1 MNNNLRGLFFHFLVI
16 IATFA
21 LSYFINLTEPVRNL
35 VYGNMVFKIIIVIL
49 ILYLYFLLG
58 RGMSKKRPPREDNLT
73 GNLIIFISLLTI
85 GIAFLGL
92 RGRFFEVGPGGSYYR
107 FPMDIFLYPQLYIL
121 KLIGYYDNYIAIIVS
136 SFVPGIV
143 YFFSI
148 KKSRA
153 QMRRKRRLERNRR
166 RNEKR

>member
-58 RGMSKKRPPREDNLT
+58 RGMSKKRPTREDILT

-107 FPMDIFLYPQLYIL
+107 FPMDIFLYPELYIL

>member
-58 RGMSKKRPPREDNLT
+58 RGMSKKRPPREDILT

-153 QMRRKRRLERNRR
+153 QIRRKRRLERNRR

>member
-58 RGMSKKRPPREDNLT
+58 RGMSKKRPPREDILT

-107 FPMDIFLYPQLYIL
+107 FPMDIFLYPELYIL
-121 KLIGYYDNYIAIIVS
+121 KLIGYYDNYIVIIVS

>member
-58 RGMSKKRPPREDNLT
+58 RGMSKKRPPREDILT

-107 FPMDIFLYPQLYIL
+107 FPMDIFLYPELYIL

>member
-16 IATFA
+16 IVTFA
-21 LSYFINLTEPVRNL
+21 LSYFINLTDPVRNL

-58 RGMSKKRPPREDNLT
+58 RAISKKRPPREDILT

-107 FPMDIFLYPQLYIL
+107 FPMDMFLYPELYIL

>member
-58 RGMSKKRPPREDNLT
+58 RGMSKKRPPREDILT

-107 FPMDIFLYPQLYIL
+107 FPMDIFLYPELYTL

>member
-35 VYGNMVFKIIIVIL
+35 VYGNMVFKLIIVIL

-58 RGMSKKRPPREDNLT
+58 RGMSKKRPPREDILT

-107 FPMDIFLYPQLYIL
+107 FPMDIFLYPELYTL

>member
-35 VYGNMVFKIIIVIL
+35 VYGNMVFKLIIVIL

-58 RGMSKKRPPREDNLT
+58 RGMSKKRPPREDILT

-107 FPMDIFLYPQLYIL
+107 FPMDIFLYPELYIL

>member
-58 RGMSKKRPPREDNLT
+58 RGMSKKRPPREDILT

-107 FPMDIFLYPQLYIL
+107 FPMDIFLYPELYIL
-121 KLIGYYDNYIAIIVS
+121 KLIGNYDNYIAIIVS

>member
-58 RGMSKKRPPREDNLT
+58 TGMSKKRPPREDILT
-73 GNLIIFISLLTI
+73 GNLITFISLLTI

-92 RGRFFEVGPGGSYYR
+92 RGRFLEVGPGGSYYR
-107 FPMDIFLYPQLYIL
+107 FPMDIFLYPELYIL
-121 KLIGYYDNYIAIIVS
+121 KLIGYFDNYIAIIVS

>member
-21 LSYFINLTEPVRNL
+21 LSYFINLTEPLRNL

-58 RGMSKKRPPREDNLT
+58 RGMSKKRPPREDILT

-107 FPMDIFLYPQLYIL
+107 FPMDIFLYPELYIL
-121 KLIGYYDNYIAIIVS
+121 KLIGYYDNYIVIIVS

>member
-58 RGMSKKRPPREDNLT
+58 RGMSKKRPPREDILT

-107 FPMDIFLYPQLYIL
+107 FPMDIFLYPELYIL

-166 RNEKR
+166 RNEK

>member
-35 VYGNMVFKIIIVIL
+35 FYGNMVFKIIIVIL

-58 RGMSKKRPPREDNLT
+58 RGMSKKRLPREDILT

-92 RGRFFEVGPGGSYYR
+92 RGKFFEVGPGGSYYR
-107 FPMDIFLYPQLYIL
+107 FPMDIFLYPELYIL

>member
-21 LSYFINLTEPVRNL
+21 LSYFINFIEPVRNL

-58 RGMSKKRPPREDNLT
+58 RGMSKKRPPREDILT

-107 FPMDIFLYPQLYIL
+107 FPMDIFLYPELYIL

>member
-16 IATFA
+16 IVTFA

-58 RGMSKKRPPREDNLT
+58 RGMSKKRPPREDILT

-107 FPMDIFLYPQLYIL
+107 FPMDIFLYPELYIL

>member
-58 RGMSKKRPPREDNLT
+58 RGMSKKRPPREDILS

>member
-58 RGMSKKRPPREDNLT
+58 RGMSKKRPPREDILT

-107 FPMDIFLYPQLYIL
+107 FPMDIFLYPELYTL

-166 RNEKR
+166 RNEK

>member
-35 VYGNMVFKIIIVIL
+35 FYGNMVFKIIIVIL

-58 RGMSKKRPPREDNLT
+58 RGMSKKRPPREDILT

-92 RGRFFEVGPGGSYYR
+92 RGKFFEVGPGGSYYR
-107 FPMDIFLYPQLYIL
+107 FPMDIFLYPELYIL

-153 QMRRKRRLERNRR
+153 QMRRKRRLERSRR
-166 RNEKR
+166 INEKR

>member
-58 RGMSKKRPPREDNLT
+58 RGMSKKRPPREDILT
-73 GNLIIFISLLTI
+73 GDLIIFISLLTI

-107 FPMDIFLYPQLYIL
+107 FPMDIFLYPELYIL

>member
-58 RGMSKKRPPREDNLT
+58 RGMSKKKPPREDILT
-73 GNLIIFISLLTI
+73 GNLIIFISLLTM

-121 KLIGYYDNYIAIIVS
+121 KLIGYYDNYITIIVS

-153 QMRRKRRLERNRR
+153 QMRRKRRLERSRR
-166 RNEKR
+166 INEKR

>member
-21 LSYFINLTEPVRNL
+21 LSYFINLIEPVRNL

-58 RGMSKKRPPREDNLT
+58 RGMSKKRPPREDILT

-107 FPMDIFLYPQLYIL
+107 FPMDIFLYPELYIL

>member
-35 VYGNMVFKIIIVIL
+35 FYGNMVFKIIIVIL

-58 RGMSKKRPPREDNLT
+58 RGMSKKRPPREDILT

-92 RGRFFEVGPGGSYYR
+92 RGKFFEVGPGGSYYR
-107 FPMDIFLYPQLYIL
+107 FPMDIFLYPELYIL

>member
-35 VYGNMVFKIIIVIL
+35 FYGNMVFKIIIVIL

-58 RGMSKKRPPREDNLT
+58 RGMSKKRPPREDILT

-92 RGRFFEVGPGGSYYR
+92 RGKFFEVGPGGSYYR

>member
-58 RGMSKKRPPREDNLT
+58 RGMSKKRPPREDILT

-107 FPMDIFLYPQLYIL
+107 FPMDIFLYPELYIL

-153 QMRRKRRLERNRR
+153 QMRRKRRLERSRR
-166 RNEKR
+166 INEKR

>member
-58 RGMSKKRPPREDNLT
+58 RGMSKKRPPREDILT

>member
-35 VYGNMVFKIIIVIL
+35 FYGNMVFKIIIVIL

-58 RGMSKKRPPREDNLT
+58 RGMNKKRPPREDILT

-92 RGRFFEVGPGGSYYR
+92 RGKFFEVGPGGSYYR
-107 FPMDIFLYPQLYIL
+107 FPMDIFLYPELYIL

>member
-35 VYGNMVFKIIIVIL
+35 VYGDMVFKIIIVIL

-58 RGMSKKRPPREDNLT
+58 RGMSKKRPPREDILT

-107 FPMDIFLYPQLYIL
+107 FPMDIFLYPELYIL

>member
-1 MNNNLRGLFFHFLVI
+1 
-16 IATFA
+16 
-21 LSYFINLTEPVRNL
+21 
-35 VYGNMVFKIIIVIL
+35 MVFKIIIVIL

-58 RGMSKKRPPREDNLT
+58 RGMSKKRPPREDILT

-107 FPMDIFLYPQLYIL
+107 FPMDIFLYPELYIL

>member
-35 VYGNMVFKIIIVIL
+35 FYGNMVFKIIIVIL
-49 ILYLYFLLG
+49 ILCLYFLLG
-58 RGMSKKRPPREDNLT
+58 RGMSKKRLPREDILT

>member
-35 VYGNMVFKIIIVIL
+35 FYGNMVFKIIIVIL

-58 RGMSKKRPPREDNLT
+58 RGMSKKRPPREDILT

-92 RGRFFEVGPGGSYYR
+92 RGKFFEVGPGGSYYR
-107 FPMDIFLYPQLYIL
+107 FPMDIFLYPELYIL

-148 KKSRA
+148 KKPRA